1 MSYCA
6 LFVTL
11 GLQICVQL
19 TGPSP
24 HCDNRLT
31 RHQSVLPNWTV
42 QQWNTHRG
50 DRRSIF
56 RIHSTFHF
64 LLALWERGASRCTH
78 THTHTNTCTPTCTS
92 TTLGI
97 AVQLTCQCAAGWRPW
112 AEPPVVNPYGVIS
125 SLCCRRHLSVCH
137 SCLLGA
143 DDLPLDEMRT
153 RKHWTR
159 PRTWS
164 L

>member
-1 MSYCA
+1 MPSLWPWGCR
-6 LFVTL
+6 FVYSWQAPL
-11 GLQICVQL
+11 L
-19 TGPSP
+19 TVTTDWQGINPCSLTEQCSSGTPTGATGGRYSEYIPPSTSSWP
-24 HCDNRLT
+24 CGRE
-31 RHQSVLPNWTV
+31 
-42 QQWNTHRG
+42 
-50 DRRSIF
+50 
-56 RIHSTFHF
+56 
-64 LLALWERGASRCTH
+64 ERADAH

-97 AVQLTCQCAAGWRPW
+97 AVQLTCQRAAGWRPW

-143 DDLPLDEMRT
+143 DDLPLDEVRT